1 MVLSRACFAEADDAA
16 ERSEAADGAEDEE
29 EDAIAVQQPHRKVEE
44 KDIDAVI
51 IEEEFFAGWSR
62 EEEEEYK
69 QCVLPSQPMPRRE
82 MTAKAALVFGTGTG
96 LGSCSRGRASSTTL
110 KALHG

>member
-1 MVLSRACFAEADDAA
+1 MVLSRACFAEPDDAA
-16 ERSEAADGAEDEE
+16 ERLEAADGAEDEE

-69 QCVLPSQPMPRRE
+69 QCVLPSQPIPRRE
-82 MTAKAALVFGTGTG
+82 MTAELRWCSGQVPAWAAAAGAGQV
-96 LGSCSRGRASSTTL
+96 RRP
-110 KALHG
+110 

>member
-29 EDAIAVQQPHRKVEE
+29 EDAIAVHQPHRKVEE
-44 KDIDAVI
+44 KDIDAAI

-69 QCVLPSQPMPRRE
+69 QCVLPSQ
-82 MTAKAALVFGTGTG
+82 
-96 LGSCSRGRASSTTL
+96 
-110 KALHG
+110 

>member
-1 MVLSRACFAEADDAA
+1 MAACLFVSLRECSETDYTAPPAPSEGERGLPPPVPSMVLSRACFAEADDAA
-16 ERSEAADGAEDEE
+16 ERSEAAGDAEDEE

-69 QCVLPSQPMPRRE
+69 QCVLPSQ
-82 MTAKAALVFGTGTG
+82 
-96 LGSCSRGRASSTTL
+96 
-110 KALHG
+110 